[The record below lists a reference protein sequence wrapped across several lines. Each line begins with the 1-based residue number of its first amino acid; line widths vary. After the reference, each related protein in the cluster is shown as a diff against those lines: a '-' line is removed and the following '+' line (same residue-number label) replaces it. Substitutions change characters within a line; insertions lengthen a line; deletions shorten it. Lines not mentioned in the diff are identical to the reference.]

1 MFRSRRK
8 RAQGEIPQASL
19 ADMAFLLLIFFI
31 ATTTFVVEQGLPLLL
46 PSASRSSV
54 LRLQLKDAFRIEG
67 HADGR
72 IVAEGVEV
80 QAPALTAMLQARN
93 AERRARGQ
101 DEIVVVVE
109 TDPRAPYAVMVA
121 ILDRVQQAD
130 CRRVAL
136 KQRGEE

>member
-8 RAQGEIPQASL
+8 RAQDEIPQASL

-31 ATTTFVVEQGLPLLL
+31 ATTTFAIEQGLPLLL
-46 PSASRSSV
+46 PSAKRSAV
-54 LRLQLKDAFRIEG
+54 LQLQPRDMFRIEG
-67 HADGR
+67 YADGR

-101 DEIVVVVE
+101 DEVVVVVE
-109 TDPRAPYAVMVA
+109 TDPHAPYAVMVA
-121 ILDRVQQAD
+121 ILDRVRQAD